1 MVFSFTLTV
10 GQIQQININSC
21 TSNSYEFSR
30 ITSQNIFQLEKII
43 EIYLP
48 KKILFHLL
56 FVENRVHEAGYFH
69 AISKPFKIT
78 VNLVHL
84 SGKMQTGDEE
94 SQILTT
100 MSEIQ
105 SLEPDIILLYTTKKN
120 IELILQQRVIWH
132 CLPLSLSTLILW
144 LHVALFVKKLRIFAI
159 LPPYWNFVENVFL
172 IAVATRAKISDQ
184 RNYKEESLFRFTLTI
199 WIKKLD
205 KTTLFPSTFSAPAS
219 CVSVYSLDHKKLI
232 VSMS

>member
-105 SLEPDIILLYTTKKN
+105 RLEPDIILLYTTKKN
-120 IELILQQRVIWH
+120 IELILQQRVI
-132 CLPLSLSTLILW
+132 
-144 LHVALFVKKLRIFAI
+144 
-159 LPPYWNFVENVFL
+159 
-172 IAVATRAKISDQ
+172 
-184 RNYKEESLFRFTLTI
+184 
-199 WIKKLD
+199 
-205 KTTLFPSTFSAPAS
+205 
-219 CVSVYSLDHKKLI
+219 
-232 VSMS
+232 

>member
-10 GQIQQININSC
+10 GQIQQINKNSC
-21 TSNSYEFSR
+21 KSNSYEFRR
-30 ITSQNIFQLEKII
+30 ITSQIFFYLKEKSLKFIC
-43 EIYLP
+43 L

-56 FVENRVHEAGYFH
+56 FVENRVHEVGYFH

-100 MSEIQ
+100 MSEIK

-120 IELILQQRVIWH
+120 IELILQQRVI
-132 CLPLSLSTLILW
+132 
-144 LHVALFVKKLRIFAI
+144 
-159 LPPYWNFVENVFL
+159 
-172 IAVATRAKISDQ
+172 
-184 RNYKEESLFRFTLTI
+184 
-199 WIKKLD
+199 
-205 KTTLFPSTFSAPAS
+205 
-219 CVSVYSLDHKKLI
+219 
-232 VSMS
+232 